1 MYFQAAALST
11 CLYLAAEAYSPVP
24 PERDGKQESSPAAK
38 SNCRS
43 EKSPHKKKKATAV
56 VENPVVEKCVE
67 MGFLQSHV
75 KYAMKELKMEIP
87 RPEMVVAWLLDHPE
101 VEVLLV

>member
-1 MYFQAAALST
+1 MST
-11 CLYLAAEAYSPVP
+11 CQYLAAEAYSPVP
-24 PERDGKQESSPAAK
+24 PEGDGKQESSPTAK

-43 EKSPHKKKKATAV
+43 DKSPHKKKKSPTTVV
-56 VENPVVEKCVE
+56 VENPVVAKCVE

-75 KYAMKELKMEIP
+75 KYAMKELKMEVP

-101 VEVLLV
+101 VEVL